1 MIRDF
6 ISNTKSKKEL
16 DKLFK
21 ITGSSVLANIRKDG
35 KQFKSEKYVS
45 ILENLN
51 YDTYLRLPEK
61 LQEIITKELNSLI
74 RYYKDSDFNTSLRII
89 KDENDV
95 SIRSSEDLLGV
106 AKTISSNTNN
116 IKNEGKQKLKNM
128 QKLSNRVFNVISLCK
143 QNALKMGI
151 AVFLMWIL
159 SKGSYFFGS
168 GFSVIQHVGTIFFG
182 GCAVLNAWKIGK
194 LIKTAVKVD
203 DKKTITVKG
212 KTFKIAKT
220 RRIKKEK
227 NVDKNLEKE
236 DIFLEEQPI
245 LENTEPVF
253 LEQDIESNEK
263 DISITDEA
271 KKVYESLLNSKAKD
285 ENTDLIDSTKTI
297 NSIPITDESKKVYE
311 SLLTSKVKEKNT
323 GKTLQNLEESKTE
336 LEKYR
341 ELVSKIKD
349 LNDSLTRSLNFFKS
363 DLLMI
368 TYQNNG
374 LSHREL
380 YKTVPIYRK
389 RYLQKNKCE
398 RELKE
403 CEIILRFI
411 SKVITP
417 TTNEKSLSDSDIE
430 ILNDISNKYKQIQEK
445 SRKF

>member
-116 IKNEGKQKLKNM
+116 IKNEGKQKLASMKKLPNKVSNGFKSVENFIAYTYKFGKKVLGMAGGAALIILPPLFSLPNIFVLAGLAGGTIITLKNG
-128 QKLSNRVFNVISLCK
+128 FE
-143 QNALKMGI
+143 ALKML
-151 AVFLMWIL
+151 F
-159 SKGSYFFGS
+159 
-168 GFSVIQHVGTIFFG
+168 
-182 GCAVLNAWKIGK
+182 
-194 LIKTAVKVD
+194 
-203 DKKTITVKG
+203 VKG
-212 KTFKIAKT
+212 IQLKDFIKNKIRRGKTS
-220 RRIKKEK
+220 RIKNIFKSK
-227 NVDKNLEKE
+227 QKVATQDNILEPT
-236 DIFLEEQPI
+236 DIFLEEEPI
-245 LENTEPVF
+245 ITNAESIQNNVNNTNAEKTV
-253 LEQDIESNEK
+253 INE
-263 DISITDEA
+263 DDAI
-271 KKVYESLLNSKAKD
+271 
-285 ENTDLIDSTKTI
+285 
-297 NSIPITDESKKVYE
+297 E
-311 SLLTSKVKEKNT
+311 SLLTYEEPKKVNEEMANLDFVDEKDDKSEEVKPIQET
-323 GKTLQNLEESKTE
+323 TSDEFQKLEESKTE

-341 ELVSKIKD
+341 ELVTKVKD
-349 LNDSLTRSLNFFKS
+349 LNDSLIRYLNFFQS
-363 DLLMI
+363 DLLMLA
-368 TYQNNG
+368 YQNNN
-374 LSHREL
+374 LSHEEL
-380 YKTVPIYRK
+380 YKTVPIYHK

-398 RELKE
+398 KLLKE
-403 CEIILRFI
+403 CEKSLSYVTKIINP
-411 SKVITP
+411 KTE
-417 TTNEKSLSDSDIE
+417 EKSLRDIDIE
-430 ILNDISNKYKQIQEK
+430 ILSDISDKYTQIKEK